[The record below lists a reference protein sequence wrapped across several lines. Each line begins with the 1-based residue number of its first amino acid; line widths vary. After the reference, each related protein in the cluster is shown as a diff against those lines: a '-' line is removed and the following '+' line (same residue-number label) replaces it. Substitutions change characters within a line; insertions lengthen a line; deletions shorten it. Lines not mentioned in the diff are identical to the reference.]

1 MWFCAVQSP
10 ANLIH
15 SMFTRL
21 LARFL
26 APFLAPSLAPLL
38 ALLALLGACDREG
51 RPVQEIGLDRL
62 AVGVSSEG
70 DVRTAMGRPETT
82 WEDEDG
88 TRILEYPKAPEGSR
102 TWIFTIDPRGKLI
115 EYHQALTT
123 ENFARI
129 VAGMSRDAVRRLLG
143 KPRSVVRFALSKE
156 EVWDYRF
163 LDQHQSR
170 LFNVHFDEAT
180 GKVLR
185 TSSSEVAY

>member
-1 MWFCAVQSP
+1 MWFCAVQSQ
-10 ANLIH
+10 ANLIQP
-15 SMFTRL
+15 MLTRL
-21 LARFL
+21 LAPCRAL
-26 APFLAPSLAPLL
+26 LL

-51 RPVQEIGLDRL
+51 QPVQEVGLDRL

-102 TWIFTIDPRGKLI
+102 TWIFTIDPRGTLI
-115 EYHQALTT
+115 EYHQALTA

-129 VAGMSRDAVRRLLG
+129 TPGMSRDAVRRLLG

-170 LFNVHFDEAT
+170 LFNVHFDEAS

-185 TSSSEVAY
+185 TSTSEVAY